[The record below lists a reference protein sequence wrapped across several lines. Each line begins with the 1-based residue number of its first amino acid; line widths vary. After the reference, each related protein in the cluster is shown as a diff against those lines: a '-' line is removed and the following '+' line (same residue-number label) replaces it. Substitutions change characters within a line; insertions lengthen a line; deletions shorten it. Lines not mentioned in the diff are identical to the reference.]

1 MQLGRQQPVTF
12 DDGHIAPEVFAPSLV
27 EDPKA
32 SSTVDP
38 LLPTPKEWDFILM
51 NGAYHQTFSP
61 GTVIVAEGDT
71 VSCIYHITKGEC
83 RVEKN
88 TDVDGDPVLLGTLTE
103 GSAFGEM
110 SFLEGSKA
118 TAQIVAE
125 VSGAEVYILEVSVL
139 KVLFSLLPDLGAKF
153 FRYIAGEQYT
163 KLKQKQTAV
172 ERL

>member
-1 MQLGRQQPVTF
+1 MQYQDHGMYKKTWHP
-12 DDGHIAPEVFAPSLV
+12 PNS
-27 EDPKA
+27 
-32 SSTVDP
+32 
-38 LLPTPKEWDFILM
+38 
-51 NGAYHQTFSP
+51 
-61 GTVIVAEGDT
+61 
-71 VSCIYHITKGEC
+71 
-83 RVEKN
+83 
-88 TDVDGDPVLLGTLTE
+88 
-103 GSAFGEM
+103 FGEM